1 MQKRKC
7 MDKDLSC
14 KANNLGQNVILMQY
28 HTYFQGFATHTFK
41 EKICAQKEF
50 ATLTRLQICK
60 CWLETIRFHN
70 FFQFSTIQEM
80 PVIGND
86 KLLNNNDL
94 YAQF

>member
-1 MQKRKC
+1 

-14 KANNLGQNVILMQY
+14 KPNNRDQNVILMQY

-50 ATLTRLQICK
+50 ATLTHLQICK
-60 CWLETIRFHN
+60 CWLETIRLHN
-70 FFQFSTIQEM
+70 FFQSSSTEEM
-80 PVIGND
+80 PVIGNE

-94 YAQF
+94 CTQF